1 MAVKAERVAP
11 WKQEVV
17 GELVEKLERYPVVG
31 VLDIADLPAAQFQQM
46 RRKLREQAEIIVS
59 KNTLLKLSLEQAA
72 ERKDPKLEELIEHL
86 SGPTALILAH
96 VNPFKLNRILRES
109 KINAPAKPGSRSPR
123 NIVIPAGETDFAP
136 GPVVGDLQR
145 VGVKAR
151 IQAGRVVILE
161 DCPILKEGDVISRE
175 VADVLAKFGVH
186 PLELGL
192 KLRAVYEADMIF
204 SGEVLEFDEAKAT
217 EQLQLACASAVNL
230 AINANYPTGITIG
243 VMIAKAG
250 AAARNL
256 ALNVCLPISEVMP
269 TLLTRAYAE
278 MLGLAAAVHAKDERA
293 LDEELKGMLAVAPAE
308 AKPEEKPAEEK
319 PKEEKKEEELAGLGT
334 LFG

>member
-1 MAVKAERVAP
+1 
-11 WKQEVV
+11 
-17 GELVEKLERYPVVG
+17 
-31 VLDIADLPAAQFQQM
+31 
-46 RRKLREQAEIIVS
+46 
-59 KNTLLKLSLEQAA
+59 
-72 ERKDPKLEELIEHL
+72 LIEHL

-123 NIVIPAGETDFAP
+123 DIVIPAGETDFAP

-151 IQAGRVVILE
+151 IQAGRVIILE
-161 DCPILKEGDVISRE
+161 ECPILKEGDVISKE
-175 VADVLAKFGVH
+175 VADVLAKFGIR

-192 KLRAVYEADMIF
+192 KLRAAYEASMTV

-217 EQLQLACASAVNL
+217 EQLQLACASAVSL
-230 AINANYPTGITIG
+230 AISANYPTGITIG

-278 MLGLAAAVHAKDERA
+278 MLGLTTAVRAKDERA
-293 LDEELKGMLAVAPAE
+293 LDEELKGMLAIAPAE
-308 AKPEEKPAEEK
+308 AKPEEKPAKEK
-319 PKEEKKEEELAGLGT
+319 PKEEKKEEELVGLGA